1 MVQEPDFRKQD
12 RLDDVFHAL
21 SDTTRRAMLR
31 KLAGGE
37 QKIGDL
43 AAPFD
48 MSFNAISKHVKVLEE
63 AGLVK
68 RRIEGRA
75 HVCSIVPAPLKAA
88 DEWLRFYEAF
98 WSARFDML
106 DQLFRAQNEARAGK
120 IKRKEARK

>member
-21 SDTTRRAMLR
+21 SDATRRAMLR
-31 KLAGGE
+31 RLAGGE

-43 AAPFD
+43 AEPFD
-48 MSFNAISKHVKVLEE
+48 MSFSAVSKHVKVLEE

-75 HVCSIVPAPLKAA
+75 HVCSIVPQPLKAA
-88 DEWLRFYEAF
+88 DEWLRFYEGF
-98 WSARFDML
+98 WSARFDVL
-106 DQLFRAQNEARAGK
+106 DQLFRAQNEAVKAR
-120 IKRKEARK
+120 ARKAK